1 VPDRGRD
8 LSAARRIEVT
18 PHGPYEVAGD
28 VRLVHKT
35 IVRTGDRDPIAWRTG
50 AEIEHGPT
58 YYLCR
63 CGGSSTKP
71 FCDGTHAFDLFDGTE
86 AAVDTMG
93 RDRAGIEEH
102 DGPGIR
108 VLKDGPRCHQA
119 HFCVNR
125 VTNWF
130 EMIPDS
136 VDPSVLAQL
145 TAMIEHCPSGALA
158 YELED
163 RAIEPDLEPG
173 IAAVDDGP
181 LFVTGGLEVTRSDG
195 ARLPVRNRTS
205 LCRCG
210 RSSNKPLCDGTH
222 AAIGF
227 RA

>member
-1 VPDRGRD
+1 V
-8 LSAARRIEVT
+8 SATRRIEVT
-18 PHGPYEVAGD
+18 PDGPYEVVGD

-35 IVRTGDRDPIAWRTG
+35 IVRTPEGDPVAWLTG
-50 AEIEHGPT
+50 AEIEHGTT

-63 CGGSSTKP
+63 CGGSSNKP

-86 AAVDTMG
+86 ASAESMG
-93 RDRAGIEEH
+93 AERPRLEEH
-102 DGPGIR
+102 DGPGIT

-125 VTNWF
+125 ITNWF

-136 VDPSVLAQL
+136 DDPRVLAQL
-145 TAMIEHCPSGALA
+145 TAMIEHCPSGALS
-158 YELED
+158 YELGGRE
-163 RAIEPDLEPG
+163 IEPDLEPG

-195 ARLPVRNRTS
+195 EALPPRNRTS

-210 RSSNKPLCDGTH
+210 RSENKPLCDGTH
-222 AAIGF
+222 VTSGF